1 MSNRKEDPQGIG
13 DVLRQ
18 FTKANKL
25 DSGLD
30 NVKIEALWAKLLG
43 PGVQAYTES
52 IRLSGDTLYVGLT
65 SSVLREELSYSKDNV
80 VALLNENLKKECIK
94 KLVLR

>member
-52 IRLSGDTLYVGLT
+52 IRLAGDTLYVGLT